1 MSEPEVIEEDEVK
14 PCILVVDDTPA
25 NIQVLALVLKD
36 KYRIKVATSG
46 PHCLEQ
52 VRGTDKPD
60 LILLDIMMPGM
71 DGFEVC
77 EELKADPSTSKIPV
91 IFITGR
97 QDTHDEQKG
106 FEVGAVDYITKPIR
120 PVIVAA
126 RVKTH
131 ITIVQQQKELKSMAL
146 HDQLTGLYNRHFL
159 IEMAEQKVA
168 SALRHKDDLSI
179 LMVDIDHFKNINDT
193 HGHQMGDTILQLVGR
208 LLGNKYRKDDVVSV
222 RFGGEEFVVL
232 LNRCDLEQATICAEK
247 IRQDIED
254 LKPEGLT
261 VTVSIGTAS
270 LKPSDND
277 FTTLLQRA
285 DDALY
290 QAKDLGRN
298 RVVSDSDTAS

>member
-1 MSEPEVIEEDEVK
+1 MSETEVNKEGEQK

-25 NIQVLALVLKD
+25 NIQILALVLKD
-36 KYRIKVATSG
+36 NYRIKVATSG
-46 PHCLEQ
+46 PQCLEQ
-52 VRGTDKPD
+52 ARGTDKPD
-60 LILLDIMMPGM
+60 LILLDIMMPVM

-77 EELKADPSTSKIPV
+77 KELKADPSTNKIPV

-97 QDTHDEQKG
+97 QDILDEQKG
-106 FEVGAVDYITKPIR
+106 FELGAVDYITKPIR

-131 ITIVQQQKELKSMAL
+131 ITIVQQQKALKSMAL

-168 SALRHKDDLSI
+168 SALRHQDDLSI

-193 HGHQMGDTILQLVGR
+193 HGHQIGDTILQAMGD

-232 LNRCDLEQATICAEK
+232 LNRCNLEQAMICGEK
-247 IRQDIED
+247 IRQDIES
-254 LKPEGLT
+254 LKPEGIS
-261 VTVSIGTAS
+261 VTAS
-270 LKPSDND
+270 VGAASLDQNDND
-277 FTTLLQRA
+277 FSMLLHRA
-285 DDALY
+285 DTALY
-290 QAKDLGRN
+290 QAKDEGRN
-298 RVVSDSDTAS
+298 RVVSYSE